1 MTYPT
6 LGWLFAFAVTL
17 HNAEEAL
24 LLPKW
29 STRAGRW
36 HAPVGPFEFRFAVVV
51 LTLLAYWVAYLSA
64 ILGPQTVAAYALA
77 GYALAMLLNVFVPHV
92 LATLALRQ
100 YAPGTATALLFNL
113 PVCGALLYVG
123 IKDGYIVTDQLA
135 WYGPASI
142 AVILAGIPILFFIG
156 RKLSRHSSESPSTHA
171 EF

>member
-29 STRAGRW
+29 SIRAGRW
-36 HAPVGPFEFRFAVVV
+36 HVPVGPFEFRFAVIV
-51 LTLLAYWVAYLSA
+51 LTLLAYGVAYLSA
-64 ILGPQTVAAYALA
+64 KQGPHTVAAYALA

-113 PVCGALLYVG
+113 PVCSALLYVG
-123 IKDGYIVTDQLA
+123 VKDGYIVTDQLV

-142 AVILAGIPILFFIG
+142 AVILAGIPVLFLVG
-156 RKLSRHSSESPSTHA
+156 RKLARHYSGSHSAPA